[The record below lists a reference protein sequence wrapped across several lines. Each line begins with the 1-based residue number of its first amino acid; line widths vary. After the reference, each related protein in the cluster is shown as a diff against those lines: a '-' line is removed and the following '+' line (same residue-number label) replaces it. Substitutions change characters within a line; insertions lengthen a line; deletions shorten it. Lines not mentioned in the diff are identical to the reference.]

1 MLKSLYIRYKDIILF
16 VFFGGCTT
24 LVNVVSYFICSRIYH
39 LNVTTSTI
47 VAWTLAVLFAYVTNR
62 KYVFKSENT
71 TVKSITIEFGVFL
84 SSRLLTGLLDLTMMY
99 VFVKLLSQNDMLIK
113 LISNIIIVICNYLL
127 SRLMVFKQHEKG

>member
-39 LNVTTSTI
+39 LNVTVSTI
-47 VAWTLAVLFAYVTNR
+47 AAWTLAVMFAYVTNR

-71 TVKSITIEFGVFL
+71 TVKSITIEFGAFL

>member
-39 LNVTTSTI
+39 LSVTASTI
-47 VAWTLAVLFAYVTNR
+47 AAWTLAVMFAYVTNR

-71 TVKSITIEFGVFL
+71 TVKSITIEFGAFL

-127 SRLMVFKQHEKG
+127 SRLMVFKQHEKQ